1 MVLRLAGE
9 NPEWGYRRV
18 HGELTGPGVNVAA
31 PAVGEILP
39 ANGIDPAPRR
49 TGPTWA
55 QFLRSGCLRGPGVPD
70 RRSTGGPPVLRGN
83 GC

>member
-39 ANGIDPAPRR
+39 ANGIDPRTAADGADLGTIPALGLLAWPRCA
-49 TGPTWA
+49 GS
-55 QFLRSGCLRGPGVPD
+55 QVY
-70 RRSTGGPPVLRGN
+70 RRPAGSSR
-83 GC
+83 